1 MLPIAGDLQTGDQF
15 TTTTTNQT
23 FNDTTCQKEFRGP
36 RVTLD
41 THTAP
46 TDIKFHP
53 RTGDAWISFHGSW
66 GREYPVGYKLS
77 YVPFDAQMQPIPAKN
92 STNATVDVVWNKDNT
107 LCPLECFRPV
117 GVAIDARGRVWM
129 TSDNTGEVFVLTPP
143 EGYLNGTQV
152 LAEPSHSGA
161 SSASTFTSTGRLLQ
175 LCGLG
180 VGLLFWL

>member
-1 MLPIAGDLQTGDQF
+1 MLPIPGNLQTGDQF
-15 TTTTTNQT
+15 TTTTTNET
-23 FNDTTCQKEFRGP
+23 FNDITCEKEFRGP

-53 RTGDAWISFHGSW
+53 KTGDAWISFHGSW
-66 GREYPVGYKLS
+66 SREFPVGYKLS
-77 YVPFDAQMQPIPAKN
+77 YIPFDAQMQPIPAKN

-129 TSDNTGEVFVLTPP
+129 TSDNTGEIFVLTPP
-143 EGYLNGTQV
+143 EGYLDGTQV
-152 LAEPSHSGA
+152 LAA
-161 SSASTFTSTGRLLQ
+161 SSASMFPSTGRLLK

-180 VGLLFWL
+180 VGLFFWL